1 MNQRPASGEKQD
13 EERYGQF
20 WTMDM
25 DHAYIVKG
33 CNACLVG
40 CAQAE
45 TVALLLNFAG
55 KTTLIKALT
64 GDSEL
69 EPKDQLFATLD
80 VTAHAGKLPNNM
92 TVIFMDTVGFIS
104 DIPVTLIDAFAATLE
119 DAMLAVS
126 VCVYVNECV

>member
-1 MNQRPASGEKQD
+1 MFSWVCASRD
-13 EERYGQF
+13 CF
-20 WTMDM
+20 
-25 DHAYIVKG
+25 IV
-33 CNACLVG
+33 V
-40 CAQAE
+40 E
-45 TVALLLNFAG
+45 FAG

-126 VCVYVNECV
+126 VCVYVNECVCVCVRELVCVHV